1 MKFFLLL
8 ITTYILLIACSN
20 DKPAQATSV
29 APTSTRPELLSTTE
43 TNQTGDDGI
52 TGYWKLKLEA
62 YDNNE
67 NKVLDEAERK
77 KGIQNRYSFRFN
89 ADGSCQIRESFKGHY
104 EVKTKGGNQLLSVY
118 RNRVQGQEEQD
129 PPPDVYRIISLS
141 ENELVLLEQEGN
153 LTFWVF
159 ERSK

>member
-1 MKFFLLL
+1 MKIHLFIITIYTLLN
-8 ITTYILLIACSN
+8 ACGS
-20 DKPAQATSV
+20 DKPEQVTS
-29 APTSTRPELLSTTE
+29 APTGPQSELLSTTE
-43 TNQTGDDGI
+43 ANQTGDEGI

-67 NKVLDEAERK
+67 NKILDEAERK

-89 ADGSCQIRESFKGHY
+89 ADGSCQITESFKGRY
-104 EVKTKGGNQLLSVY
+104 EIKTKGGNKILSVY
-118 RNRVQGQEEQD
+118 RNRVQGEEDQN

-141 ENELVLLEQEGN
+141 ENELVLLEQEEN
-153 LTFWVF
+153 VTFWVF